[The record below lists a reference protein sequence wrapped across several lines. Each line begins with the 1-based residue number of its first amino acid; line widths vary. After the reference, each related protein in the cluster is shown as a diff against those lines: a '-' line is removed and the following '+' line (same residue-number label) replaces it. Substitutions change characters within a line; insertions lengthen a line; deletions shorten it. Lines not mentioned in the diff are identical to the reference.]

1 MLLMFQSVLC
11 DHKKILSI
19 AAQLRFPI
27 SSATRRKAGPPP
39 SLIALSRCVRM
50 SPLWQSNSTHT
61 RSARLRSRALKN
73 LSSQILHRKRCSQIG
88 MPAFLWIILTGSRRK
103 PWIRHGSIILMSVHS
118 WLVQDSGRKI
128 LVDPG
133 VGNGK
138 NRPYA
143 PYFDRLNNPFL
154 ERFRRSASGP
164 RTSTTSY
171 SPFSTSITS
180 AGTRAWKGDAGYLPF
195 PTPDI
200 YIFPYRV
207 CVL

>member
-1 MLLMFQSVLC
+1 MLLMFQPVLC

-39 SLIALSRCVRM
+39 SLIAPSRCVRM
-50 SPLWQSNSTHT
+50 SPLWQSNSTRT

-73 LSSQILHRKRCSQIG
+73 LSSQILHRKRCFQIG

-133 VGNGK
+133 VDNAK
-138 NRPYA
+138 NHPYA

-154 ERFRRSASGP
+154 ERLQAVGVRPEDINYVLLTLLHVDHVG
-164 RTSTTSY
+164 
-171 SPFSTSITS
+171 
-180 AGTRAWKGDAGYLPF
+180 GTRAWKGDAGYLPF